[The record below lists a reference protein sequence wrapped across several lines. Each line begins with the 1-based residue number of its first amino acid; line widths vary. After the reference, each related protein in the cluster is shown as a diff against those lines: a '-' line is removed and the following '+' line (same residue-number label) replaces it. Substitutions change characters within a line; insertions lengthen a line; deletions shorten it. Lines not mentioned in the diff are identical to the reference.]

1 MKVMVKPWPEC
12 QEEFDR
18 MNIPTDKYVDLSNW
32 QMERISDK
40 FDIMIRNT
48 DDKER
53 GTSEKIM
60 YLSMRGRGFGQR

>member
-18 MNIPTDKYVDLSNW
+18 MNIPTDKYVDLSNQ
-32 QMERISDK
+32 QMERISDI
-40 FDIMIRNT
+40 FDMMIRTT

-53 GTSEKIM
+53 KTSERIM
-60 YLSMRGRGFGQR
+60 HLSPRGRGFGQR